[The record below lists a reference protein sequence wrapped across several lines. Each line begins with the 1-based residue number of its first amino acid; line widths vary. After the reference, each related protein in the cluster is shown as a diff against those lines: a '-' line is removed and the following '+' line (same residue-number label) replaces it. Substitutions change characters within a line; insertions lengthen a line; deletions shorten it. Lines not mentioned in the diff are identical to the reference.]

1 MYTIGFTTK
10 FYTLWDVTVEHFT
23 NAYGRKGERVTANYI
38 KNISMDE
45 QAARA
50 KYPDAPVDLGLR
62 GHSSFCRTH
71 WEPLPSDVFP
81 CGQYMGQSIADCTDF
96 GYLYWAVDRNML
108 CGESREIAVD
118 ALLKSGQY
126 VYYAGLLMK
135 AEIAAEYE
143 QADAAL
149 DELIAGIDE
158 TGVIEVESVSNVRGI
173 QDEYNEQTY
182 MYSLKFWSATKGN
195 VVNVEWHEQMVQRFS
210 YYDMEYWLPLKGGK
224 AKRIKGKNLKIV
236 VDSYTVEQFSTGRQL
251 NVVVKDFEII
261 K

>member
-62 GHSSFCRTH
+62 GHSSFCRTN

-81 CGQYMGQSIADCTDF
+81 CGKYMGQPIADCSDF
-96 GYLYWAVDRNML
+96 GYLYWAVDTNML
-108 CGESREIAVD
+108 CGESRDIAVA
-118 ALLKSGQY
+118 ALLKSGE
-126 VYYAGLLMK
+126 YAEYNGRLLTAARV
-135 AEIAAEYE
+135 AEIE

-149 DELIAGIDE
+149 DVLIAGIDE

-182 MYSLKFWSATKGN
+182 RYSLKFWSATKGG
-195 VVNVEWHEQMVQRFS
+195 VVNVEWPEQMVQRFS

-236 VDSYTVEQFSTGRQL
+236 VDSYTVEQFSMERQL
-251 NVVVKDFEII
+251 NILVKDFEIV

>member
-62 GHSSFCRTH
+62 GHSSFCRTK

-81 CGQYMGQSIADCTDF
+81 CGMYAGKPIADCTDF
-96 GYLYWAVDRNML
+96 GYLYWAVDTNML
-108 CGESREIAVD
+108 CGESRDIAV
-118 ALLKSGQY
+118 AVLLGSGQY
-126 VYYAGLLMK
+126 GQYDDMILPMDRVNDLL
-135 AEIAAEYE
+135 AQDAARDEIAAAIDINGCVELLNVSNIK
-143 QADAAL
+143 DW
-149 DELIAGIDE
+149 DENGFGSE
-158 TGVIEVESVSNVRGI
+158 TGVDRVNLIWDRAAIERF
-173 QDEYNEQTY
+173 EYNG
-182 MYSLKFWSATKGN
+182 W
-195 VVNVEWHEQMVQRFS
+195 
-210 YYDMEYWLPLKGGK
+210 EYFLPVKGGK
-224 AKRIKGKNLKIV
+224 AKRIKGKKLRIV
-236 VDSYTVEQFSTGRQL
+236 ADHYTNDRRYLDVY
-251 NVVVKDFEII
+251 VKDFEIV

>member
-62 GHSSFCRTH
+62 GHSSFCRTN

-81 CGQYMGQSIADCTDF
+81 CGMYAGKPIADCTDF
-96 GYLYWAVDRNML
+96 GYLYWAVDTNML
-108 CGESREIAVD
+108 CGESQDIAV
-118 ALLKSGQY
+118 AVLLGSGQY
-126 VYYAGLLMK
+126 GQYDDMILPMDRVNDLL
-135 AEIAAEYE
+135 AQDAARDEIAA
-143 QADAAL
+143 AIDINGCV
-149 DELIAGIDE
+149 ELLNVSNIKDWGKNGFGSE
-158 TGVIEVESVSNVRGI
+158 TGVDRVNLIWDRAALERF
-173 QDEYNEQTY
+173 EYNG
-182 MYSLKFWSATKGN
+182 W
-195 VVNVEWHEQMVQRFS
+195 
-210 YYDMEYWLPLKGGK
+210 EYFLPVKGGK
-224 AKRIKGKNLKIV
+224 AKRIKGKKLRIV
-236 VDSYTVEQFSTGRQL
+236 VDHYTNDRRYLDVY
-251 NVVVKDFEII
+251 VKDFEIV

>member
-62 GHSSFCRTH
+62 GHSSFCRTK

-81 CGQYMGQSIADCTDF
+81 CGMYMGKPIADCTDF
-96 GYLYWAVDRNML
+96 GYLYWSVDTNML
-108 CGESREIAVD
+108 CGESRDIAV
-118 ALLKSGQY
+118 AVLLGSGQY
-126 VYYAGLLMK
+126 GQYDDMILPMDRVNDLL
-135 AEIAAEYE
+135 AQDAARDEIAAAIDINGCVELLNVSNIK
-143 QADAAL
+143 DW
-149 DELIAGIDE
+149 DENGFGSE
-158 TGVIEVESVSNVRGI
+158 TGVDRVNLIWDRAAIERF
-173 QDEYNEQTY
+173 EYNG
-182 MYSLKFWSATKGN
+182 W
-195 VVNVEWHEQMVQRFS
+195 
-210 YYDMEYWLPLKGGK
+210 EYFLPVKGGK
-224 AKRIKGKNLKIV
+224 AKRIKGKKLRIV
-236 VDSYTVEQFSTGRQL
+236 ADHYTNDRRYLDVY
-251 NVVVKDFEII
+251 VKDFEIV

>member
-62 GHSSFCRTH
+62 GHSSFCRTK

-81 CGQYMGQSIADCTDF
+81 CGMYAGKPIADCTDF
-96 GYLYWAVDRNML
+96 GYLYWAVDTNML
-108 CGESREIAVD
+108 CGESRDIAV
-118 ALLKSGQY
+118 AVLLGSGQY
-126 VYYAGLLMK
+126 GQYDDMILPMDRVNDLL
-135 AEIAAEYE
+135 AQDAARDEIAA
-143 QADAAL
+143 AIDINGCV
-149 DELIAGIDE
+149 ELLNVSNIKDWGENGFGSE
-158 TGVIEVESVSNVRGI
+158 TGVDRVNLIWDRAAIERF
-173 QDEYNEQTY
+173 EYNG
-182 MYSLKFWSATKGN
+182 W
-195 VVNVEWHEQMVQRFS
+195 
-210 YYDMEYWLPLKGGK
+210 EYFLPVKGGK
-224 AKRIKGKNLKIV
+224 AKRIKGKKLRIV
-236 VDSYTVEQFSTGRQL
+236 ADHYTNDRRYLDVY
-251 NVVVKDFEII
+251 VKDFEIV

>member
-62 GHSSFCRTH
+62 GHSSFCRTK

-81 CGQYMGQSIADCTDF
+81 CGMYAGKPIADCADF
-96 GYLYWAVDRNML
+96 GYLYWAVDTNML
-108 CGESREIAVD
+108 CGESRDIAV
-118 ALLKSGQY
+118 AVLLGSGQY
-126 VYYAGLLMK
+126 GQYDDMILPMDRVNDLL
-135 AEIAAEYE
+135 AQDAARDEIAAAIDINGCVELLNVSNIK
-143 QADAAL
+143 DW
-149 DELIAGIDE
+149 DENGFGSE
-158 TGVIEVESVSNVRGI
+158 TGVDRVNLIWDRAAIERF
-173 QDEYNEQTY
+173 EYNG
-182 MYSLKFWSATKGN
+182 W
-195 VVNVEWHEQMVQRFS
+195 
-210 YYDMEYWLPLKGGK
+210 EYFLPVKGGK
-224 AKRIKGKNLKIV
+224 AKRIKGKKLRIV
-236 VDSYTVEQFSTGRQL
+236 ADHYTNDRRYLDVY
-251 NVVVKDFEII
+251 VKDFEIV

>member
-62 GHSSFCRTH
+62 GHSSFCRTN

-81 CGQYMGQSIADCTDF
+81 CGMYMGKPIADCTDF
-96 GYLYWAVDRNML
+96 GYLYWAVDTNML
-108 CGESREIAVD
+108 CGESRDIAV
-118 ALLKSGQY
+118 AVLLGSGQY
-126 VYYAGLLMK
+126 GQYDDMILPMDRVNDLL
-135 AEIAAEYE
+135 AQDAARDEIAAAIDINGCVELLNVSNIK
-143 QADAAL
+143 DW
-149 DELIAGIDE
+149 DENGFGSE
-158 TGVIEVESVSNVRGI
+158 TGVDRVNLIWDRAAIERF
-173 QDEYNEQTY
+173 EYNG
-182 MYSLKFWSATKGN
+182 W
-195 VVNVEWHEQMVQRFS
+195 
-210 YYDMEYWLPLKGGK
+210 EYFLPVKGGK
-224 AKRIKGKNLKIV
+224 AKRIKGKKLRIV
-236 VDSYTVEQFSTGRQL
+236 ADHYTNDRRYLDVY
-251 NVVVKDFEII
+251 VKDFEIV